1 MLRVLSAPSHGSGLA
16 LSRWPLANGAATGP
30 CRSLTTKKSGATVVK
45 SRRSKTA
52 ANSLKAAANPRAL
65 VTSAQ
70 ILPDGFVKPA
80 LYDENTPIPRCEAYP
95 STYHMGSFPWL
106 LSAERQRTP
115 VADLDAPAALHSDG
129 SQPQRV
135 GTDSAISAAS
145 QLLPRAARHRLAHA
159 LNMRIARAALGPAA
173 VDDICAGAAAVLP
186 RVASLLSRASSGDTA
201 ATGELEHVFTHP
213 LLSRYTR
220 DLERLRNDHVQ
231 LALEV
236 HSVDSARVHQVR
248 TQTGPAAAFAALDGA
263 AQVSSLRAG
272 LTRQT
277 HRYTSLL
284 GATHAAPR
292 CEPAA
297 SWASAVRDA
306 TNGRSPVQVRVD
318 VELMVGMRYRL
329 VGRHTAPSKRD
340 RHNGTTKV
348 IVDDDA
354 TRSLMLTLESSIVG
368 GQSSGG
374 EPSFSW
380 RVADIDYLLSSER
393 RIESE
398 LDEARCL

>member
-1 MLRVLSAPSHGSGLA
+1 MLAAIRHGCGHRQTQAAALYPVALTRQLSKNCVCVDTNAPSATSAPSGCTNA
-16 LSRWPLANGAATGP
+16 PRQGP
-30 CRSLTTKKSGATVVK
+30 PVDRNLHIDIQV
-45 SRRSKTA
+45 RR
-52 ANSLKAAANPRAL
+52 
-65 VTSAQ
+65 
-70 ILPDGFVKPA
+70 DFGYPA
-80 LYDENTPIPRCEAYP
+80 K
-95 STYHMGSFPWL
+95 YHAGSFPWL

-115 VADLDAPAALHSDG
+115 VEDFGSHAGNIHQPAVDIAAQFL
-129 SQPQRV
+129 PQ
-135 GTDSAISAAS
+135 
-145 QLLPRAARHRLAHA
+145 AARQRLAHA

-306 TNGRSPVQVRVD
+306 TSGQSPVRVRVD
-318 VELMVGMRYRL
+318 VELKVNMRYRL
-329 VGRHTAPSKRD
+329 IGWHCDESR
-340 RHNGTTKV
+340 V
-348 IVDDDA
+348 IVDDDS
-354 TRSLMLTLESSIVG
+354 TRNLMLTLESSVVDQI
-368 GQSSGG
+368 SSDAQPPAF
-374 EPSFSW
+374 EW

-393 RIESE
+393 RIENE
-398 LDEARCL
+398 FIDAKEAPVVTRQ